1 MATFWRAPLL
11 LSAGI
16 FSAVGLYVGCQG
28 TIEEIVPKPDM
39 AVAVDPGVDASGGGG
54 EDLGPVHFFPDI
66 EKDID
71 KSCATSASC
80 HGTGSAIA
88 PIFISN
94 ATAAADVMANYT
106 AFTAAAN
113 KAAPGN
119 SDVLQYPSLQMQKS
133 HGGGKIFSMTD
144 PIYQR
149 WLKWIGD
156 GELP

>member
-1 MATFWRAPLL
+1 MATFWRASLL
-11 LSAGI
+11 VSTGI

-28 TIEEIVPKPDM
+28 TLEEIIPKPDM
-39 AVAVDPGVDASGGGG
+39 AVTSDAGTDARGGG

-66 EKDID
+66 QKDID
-71 KSCATSASC
+71 KSCATSSGC
-80 HGTGSAIA
+80 HGTGSTNPPA
-88 PIFISN
+88 FIMG

-106 AFTAAAN
+106 AFTGAAN
-113 KAAPGN
+113 QAAPAN
-119 SDVLQYPSLQMQKS
+119 SDVLQYPDGQKP
-133 HGGGKIFSMTD
+133 HGGGTVFSMTD